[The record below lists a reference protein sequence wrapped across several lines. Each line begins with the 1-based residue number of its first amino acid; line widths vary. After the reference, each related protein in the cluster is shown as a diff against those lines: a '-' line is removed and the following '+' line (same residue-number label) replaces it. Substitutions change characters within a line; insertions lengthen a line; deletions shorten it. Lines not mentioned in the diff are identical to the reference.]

1 MIYFKKFLY
10 IDNIQQL
17 NLDYIKKTKAKIIL
31 RNSGGMDIK
40 NYEKFVSQCK
50 SRRIDIAAYNDIKIL
65 FKFKL
70 NILYVSSYNKRPFK
84 YLKKIKNRLKIVGSA
99 HNKIEINEKINQGCD
114 EIIVSR
120 LFKTSKEGFLN
131 ISKFNLLVSG
141 KNNIIALGGINE
153 KNYKKLKLVNIKGYA
168 VLSDL
173 KNYPKYL
180 VV

>member
-1 MIYFKKFLY
+1 MNYNNYFIKLEKNIESILNIYVK
-10 IDNIQQL
+10 
-17 NLDYIKKTKAKIIL
+17 
-31 RNSGGMDIK
+31 
-40 NYEKFVSQCK
+40 E
-50 SRRIDIAAYNDIKIL
+50 IKIKTNRSFFNSYL
-65 FKFKL
+65 KY
-70 NILYVSSYNKRPFK
+70 LYVSSYNKKPFK

-99 HNKIEINEKINQGCD
+99 HNKIEINEKIKQGCD

-120 LFKTSKEGFLN
+120 LFKSSKAGFLN

-153 KNYKKLKLVNIKGYA
+153 KNYKKLKLANIKGYA

-180 VV
+180 ML

>member
-1 MIYFKKFLY
+1 M
-10 IDNIQQL
+10 
-17 NLDYIKKTKAKIIL
+17 
-31 RNSGGMDIK
+31 
-40 NYEKFVSQCK
+40 
-50 SRRIDIAAYNDIKIL
+50 

-70 NILYVSSYNKRPFK
+70 KYLYVSSYNKKPFK

-99 HNKIEINEKINQGCD
+99 HNKIEINEKIKQGCD

-120 LFKTSKEGFLN
+120 LFKSSKAGFLN

-153 KNYKKLKLVNIKGYA
+153 KNYKKLKLANIKGYA

-180 VV
+180 ML